1 MCLFVSV
8 CVGCGFVVVYSLVS
22 SDLSSL
28 SFMGCVCVCEKGGML
43 NLASL
48 LACLL
53 ACLLDEEKK
62 RREGRVEINGYVLIF
77 HTLPSS

>member
-1 MCLFVSV
+1 
-8 CVGCGFVVVYSLVS
+8 
-22 SDLSSL
+22 
-28 SFMGCVCVCEKGGML
+28 ML